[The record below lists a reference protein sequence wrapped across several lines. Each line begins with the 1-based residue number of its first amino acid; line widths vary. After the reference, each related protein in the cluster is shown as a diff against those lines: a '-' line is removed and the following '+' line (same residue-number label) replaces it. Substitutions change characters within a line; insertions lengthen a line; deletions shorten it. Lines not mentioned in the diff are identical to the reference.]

1 MCVCVCVCISTYTL
15 QMWGLMRVCVL
26 RVRVYIDDRDIHP
39 SGSILPSSSSD
50 EFKPFVRKLPEFKFW
65 HSVCLSTSTP
75 PSPCL
80 SHFTLPFRVEHRWK
94 KGRWGGEREGERE
107 GGGERDSKLK
117 PCILSASN
125 HSWQTGVLNDIILPP
140 RLPPTHYTGYTRHLH
155 CVLHDL
161 LLLLQHPSLLAHSGD
176 SAHHFYCCLCV
187 CMCVSVFVCVFMCCV
202 CIYVSDTVCVCII
215 SLSLLFLVTTSR
227 QSLSHA
233 ALHLWGSPSACFA
246 SSSPAHYTC
255 MHTGVLLPGTLH
267 HDDAPADPTYDQAQ
281 LRAHLAGQA
290 DLQGQGR

>member
-1 MCVCVCVCISTYTL
+1 MYVCFVYACI
-15 QMWGLMRVCVL
+15 LMIVTFIHQVQFFL
-26 RVRVYIDDRDIHP
+26 RHQATN
-39 SGSILPSSSSD
+39 SSRLCANCQSLS
-50 EFKPFVRKLPEFKFW
+50 FGTR
-65 HSVCLSTSTP
+65 SVSP
-75 PSPCL
+75 PPPPPPPVSLISLCPPA
-80 SHFTLPFRVEHRWK
+80 SNTDVKRE
-94 KGRWGGEREGERE
+94 GGGERERERE
-107 GGGERDSKLK
+107 RGGGERDSKLK
-117 PCILSASN
+117 PCMLSASN

-267 HDDAPADPTYDQAQ
+267 HDHAPADPTYDQAQ